1 MENIVIFHILLTVFV
16 SVHPQRYSTPTAKR
30 GGRRDGHTYHKVQ
43 GKPIRVK
50 RKRSE
55 GYRL

>member
-50 RKRSE
+50 RKSSE
-55 GYRL
+55 G